1 MEDEAAEAYIH
12 ARPAH
17 QSTRHTMPSYHPLT
31 PKLFTV
37 FRSGYSREQ
46 FFADLTAGTIVGIV
60 ALPLAIAFAIASGV
74 KPEQGLF
81 TAVIAGLI
89 VSTFGGSRVQIAG
102 PTGAFIVI
110 VYGIVRTYGY
120 DGLAVATLIAG
131 VILIVMGLARLGTL
145 AEVCPVPAHG
155 RIHQRHRP
163 DHLLVADQR
172 FPRPPHRRPAGG
184 FRRQMGCLCGP
195 RRRRGPT
202 PALPSVSSSLAII
215 LVAQRFFPRIPGVLV
230 VHPLSRPPS
239 CSSSTCPSRR
249 SDPASGASP
258 TSFPAPRLPD
268 VTWET
273 ITRVFSPAVT
283 IAMLGSIES
292 LLSAVVADGM
302 IRSRHRSNIE
312 LIAQGAANVI
322 SPLFS
327 GIPATGA
334 IARTATN
341 VKSGG
346 RTPVAGIVHAIV
358 LLLIMMLFGQW
369 AALIPM
375 PTLAAILLVV
385 AYNMS
390 EWHSFVKTFKS
401 PRSDIAVMLVTFAL
415 TVIVDLT
422 VAIQVGVI
430 LSAMLFI
437 RRMAEVS
444 HVTPLT
450 KDLSEGDEGEED
462 AGRLRGVP
470 DDVEVFEVY
479 GTLFFG
485 AVEQFTETMRAL
497 EKPPKVFIL
506 ETRNLLAIDATGIRA
521 IEDLFA
527 RLTHDGNQIHPL
539 RDTQAAAFRHHAG
552 RTAGP
557 DRRGQ
562 RLRHARRSARSG
574 SRHHDDEVIR

>member
-1 MEDEAAEAYIH
+1 M
-12 ARPAH
+12 
-17 QSTRHTMPSYHPLT
+17 
-31 PKLFTV
+31 
-37 FRSGYSREQ
+37 
-46 FFADLTAGTIVGIV
+46 
-60 ALPLAIAFAIASGV
+60 
-74 KPEQGLF
+74 
-81 TAVIAGLI
+81 
-89 VSTFGGSRVQIAG
+89 
-102 PTGAFIVI
+102 
-110 VYGIVRTYGY
+110 
-120 DGLAVATLIAG
+120 AG
-131 VILIVMGLARLGTL
+131 VMLIIMGLARLGTL
-145 AEVCPVPAHG
+145 LKFVPYPLTVGFTSGIALIIFSSQINDFLG
-155 RIHQRHRP
+155 LRI
-163 DHLLVADQR
+163 ADL
-172 FPRPPHRRPAGG
+172 PADFVGKWAAYASHAG
-184 FRRQMGCLCGP
+184 
-195 RRRRGPT
+195 
-202 PALPSVSSSLAII
+202 SVDLDSLAVGVSSLAII
-215 LVAQRFFPRIPGVLV
+215 LLAQRFFPRTPGSLLSILCLTTVVQLFQIPVETIG
-230 VHPLSRPPS
+230 SRFGSVPNLL
-239 CSSSTCPSRR
+239 
-249 SDPASGASP
+249 
-258 TSFPAPRLPD
+258 PAPRLPD
-268 VTWET
+268 VSWET

-283 IAMLGSIES
+283 IAMLGAIES

-346 RTPVAGIVHAIV
+346 RTPVAGIVHAAV
-358 LLLIMMLFGQW
+358 LLLIMLLFGQW

-390 EWHSFVKTFKS
+390 EWHSFVQTFRA

-450 KDLSEGDEGEED
+450 KDLSEGDEAD
-462 AGRLRGVP
+462 DDVARPKAIP
-470 DDVEVFEVY
+470 DDVEVFDVH

-485 AVEQFTETMRAL
+485 AVEQFTETMRAI

-521 IEDLFA
+521 IEDLVT
-527 RLTHDGNQIHPL
+527 RLTHGGTRFILSGIHKQPL
-539 RDTQAAAFRHHAG
+539 FAITQAG
-552 RTAGP
+552 LL
-557 DRRGQ
+557 DRIGEDNICGTLAEALER
-562 RLRHARRSARSG
+562 ARSL
-574 SRHHDDEVIR
+574 SEVKS

>member
-1 MEDEAAEAYIH
+1 MQ
-12 ARPAH
+12 AH
-17 QSTRHTMPSYHPLT
+17 HPLR

-37 FRSGYSREQ
+37 FRDGYSRKQ
-46 FFADLTAGTIVGIV
+46 FLEDLTAGTIVGIV

-81 TAVIAGLI
+81 TAIIAGLV
-89 VSTFGGSRVQIAG
+89 VSSLGGSRVQIAG

-120 DGLAVATLIAG
+120 DGLAVATMIAG

-145 AEVCPVPAHG
+145 LKFVPYPLTVGFTSGIALIIFSSQINDFLG
-155 RIHQRHRP
+155 LRIADLPADFVGKWTVYASRLGSV
-163 DHLLVADQR
+163 DSTSLSVGVA
-172 FPRPPHRRPAGG
+172 
-184 FRRQMGCLCGP
+184 
-195 RRRRGPT
+195 
-202 PALPSVSSSLAII
+202 SLAVI
-215 LVAQRFFPRIPGVLV
+215 LLAQRFAPRVPGSLLSILCMTVIVLLFRLPV
-230 VHPLSRPPS
+230 ETIGSRFGSVPS
-239 CSSSTCPSRR
+239 IL
-249 SDPASGASP
+249 
-258 TSFPAPRLPD
+258 PAPRLPG
-268 VTWET
+268 VSWET

-312 LIAQGAANVI
+312 LIAQGVANVL

-346 RTPVAGIVHAIV
+346 RTPVAGIIHAIV
-358 LLLIMMLFGQW
+358 LLLIMLLFGRW

-390 EWHSFVKTFKS
+390 EWHSFVKTLRS
-401 PRSDIAVMLVTFAL
+401 PRSDVAVMVLTFAL

-422 VAIQVGVI
+422 VAIQLGVI
-430 LSAMLFI
+430 LSALLFI

-444 HVTPLT
+444 HVTSLT
-450 KDLSEGDEGEED
+450 RDLNEGGEGDDESARPGAIPEG
-462 AGRLRGVP
+462 
-470 DDVEVFEVY
+470 VEVFEVF

-485 AVEQFTETMRAL
+485 AVEQFTETMRVL
-497 EKPPKVFIL
+497 ERPPRVFIL
-506 ETRNLLAIDATGIRA
+506 ETRNLLAIDATGMRA
-521 IEDLFA
+521 IEDLLV
-527 RLTHDGNQIHPL
+527 RLTGSGTRFILSGIHKQPL
-539 RDTQAAAFRHHAG
+539 FAITQAG
-552 RTAGP
+552 LI
-557 DRRGQ
+557 DRIGEDNLCGTLAEALER
-562 RLRHARRSARSG
+562 ARAITMS
-574 SRHHDDEVIR
+574 

>member
-1 MEDEAAEAYIH
+1 M
-12 ARPAH
+12 PAH
-17 QSTRHTMPSYHPLT
+17 HPLI

-37 FRSGYSREQ
+37 FRAGYSREQ
-46 FFADLTAGTIVGIV
+46 FVADLTAGTIVGIV

-81 TAVIAGLI
+81 TAVIAGVV
-89 VSTFGGSRVQIAG
+89 VSAFGGSRVQIAG

-110 VYGIVRTYGY
+110 VYGVVRTYGY

-145 AEVCPVPAHG
+145 LKFVPYPLTVGFTSGIALIIFSSQVNDFLG
-155 RIHQRHRP
+155 LGITDLP
-163 DHLLVADQR
+163 AD
-172 FPRPPHRRPAGG
+172 FVGKWAAYASHAGTVDPASLAVG
-184 FRRQMGCLCGP
+184 
-195 RRRRGPT
+195 
-202 PALPSVSSSLAII
+202 AASLAII
-215 LVAQRFFPRIPGVLV
+215 LLAQRFFPRLPGSL
-230 VHPLSRPPS
+230 LSILCLTAAVQLLHLPVE
-239 CSSSTCPSRR
+239 TIGSRFG
-249 SDPASGASP
+249 SVPNIL
-258 TSFPAPRLPD
+258 PAPRLPE
-268 VTWET
+268 VSWET

-312 LIAQGAANVI
+312 LIAQGAANVL

-390 EWHSFVKTFKS
+390 EWHSFVKTFRA

-450 KDLSEGDEGEED
+450 KDLNEGDEAEED
-462 AGRLRGVP
+462 VARPKGLP
-470 DDVEVFEVY
+470 DGVEVFEVH

-497 EKPPKVFIL
+497 EKTPKVFIL

-521 IEDLFA
+521 IEDLVTQ
-527 RLTHDGNQIHPL
+527 LTHGGTRFILSGIHKQPL
-539 RDTQAAAFRHHAG
+539 FAITQAG
-552 RTAGP
+552 LL
-557 DRRGQ
+557 DRIGEDSVCGTLAEALER
-562 RLRHARRSARSG
+562 ARSLTEAV
-574 SRHHDDEVIR
+574 R

>member
-1 MEDEAAEAYIH
+1 M
-12 ARPAH
+12 PAH
-17 QSTRHTMPSYHPLT
+17 HPLI

-37 FRSGYSREQ
+37 FRAGYSREQ
-46 FFADLTAGTIVGIV
+46 FVADLTAGTIVGIV

-81 TAVIAGLI
+81 TAVIAGVV
-89 VSTFGGSRVQIAG
+89 VSAFGGSRVQIAG

-110 VYGIVRTYGY
+110 VYGVVRTYGY

-145 AEVCPVPAHG
+145 LKFVPYPLTVGFTSGIALIIFSSQVNDFLG
-155 RIHQRHRP
+155 LGITDLP
-163 DHLLVADQR
+163 AD
-172 FPRPPHRRPAGG
+172 FVGKWAAYASHAGTVDPG
-184 FRRQMGCLCGP
+184 SLAVG
-195 RRRRGPT
+195 
-202 PALPSVSSSLAII
+202 AASLAII
-215 LVAQRFFPRIPGVLV
+215 LLAQRFFPRLPGSLLSILCLTAV
-230 VHPLSRPPS
+230 VQLLHLPVETIGSRFGSVPS
-239 CSSSTCPSRR
+239 IL
-249 SDPASGASP
+249 
-258 TSFPAPRLPD
+258 PAPRLPE
-268 VTWET
+268 VSWET

-312 LIAQGAANVI
+312 LIAQGAANVL

-390 EWHSFVKTFKS
+390 EWHSFVKTFRA

-450 KDLSEGDEGEED
+450 KDLNEGDEAEED
-462 AGRLRGVP
+462 LARPKGLP
-470 DDVEVFEVY
+470 DGVEVFEVH

-497 EKPPKVFIL
+497 EKTPKVFIL

-521 IEDLFA
+521 IEDLVSQ
-527 RLTHDGNQIHPL
+527 LTHGGTKFILSGIHKQPL
-539 RDTQAAAFRHHAG
+539 FAITQAG
-552 RTAGP
+552 VL
-557 DRRGQ
+557 DRIGEGNVCGTLAEALER
-562 RLRHARRSARSG
+562 ARSLTENA
-574 SRHHDDEVIR
+574 R

>member
-1 MEDEAAEAYIH
+1 M
-12 ARPAH
+12 
-17 QSTRHTMPSYHPLT
+17 QTYHPLL

-37 FRSGYSREQ
+37 FRGGYSRKQ
-46 FFADLTAGTIVGIV
+46 FLEDLTAGTIVGIV

-81 TAVIAGLI
+81 TAIIAGVI
-89 VSTFGGSRVQIAG
+89 VSAFGGSRVQIAG

-120 DGLAVATLIAG
+120 DGLAVATFIAG
-131 VILIVMGLARLGTL
+131 IILIIMGLARLGTL
-145 AEVCPVPAHG
+145 LKFVPYPLTVGFTSGIALIIFSSQVNDFLG
-155 RIHQRHRP
+155 LRIADLP
-163 DHLLVADQR
+163 ADFVGKWMVYATHL
-172 FPRPPHRRPAGG
+172 GG
-184 FRRQMGCLCGP
+184 IDLI
-195 RRRRGPT
+195 
-202 PALPSVSSSLAII
+202 SLAIALGSLCII
-215 LVAQRFFPRIPGVLV
+215 LLAQRFAPRIPGSLLSILCMTAV
-230 VHPLSRPPS
+230 VQVFHLSVETIGSRFGSVPS
-239 CSSSTCPSRR
+239 
-249 SDPASGASP
+249 AL
-258 TSFPAPRLPD
+258 PAPHLPD

-273 ITRVFSPAVT
+273 VRRVFSPAIT

-312 LIAQGAANVI
+312 LIAQGAANVV
-322 SPLFS
+322 SPLFY

-346 RTPVAGIVHAIV
+346 RTPIAGIVHAIV
-358 LLLIMMLFGQW
+358 LLLIMLLFGQW

-375 PTLAAILLVV
+375 PTLAAILVVV

-390 EWHSFVKTFKS
+390 EWHSFVKTLRS
-401 PRSDIAVMLVTFAL
+401 PRGDVAVMIVTFAL
-415 TVIVDLT
+415 TVLVDLT

-437 RRMAEVS
+437 GRMAEVS
-444 HVTPLT
+444 QVTPLT
-450 KDLSEGDEGEED
+450 RDLKEADETEED
-462 AGRLRGVP
+462 SARPGTLPEG
-470 DDVEVFEVY
+470 VEVFEVF

-485 AVEQFTETMRAL
+485 AVEQFTETMRTI

-521 IEDLFA
+521 IEDLLGRLASSGTRFLLSGIHKQPLFA
-527 RLTHDGNQIHPL
+527 LA
-539 RDTQAAAFRHHAG
+539 QAGLIERIGEDNLCGSLAEAVDRA
-552 RTAGP
+552 RTITT
-557 DRRGQ
+557 
-562 RLRHARRSARSG
+562 
-574 SRHHDDEVIR
+574 E

>member
-1 MEDEAAEAYIH
+1 
-12 ARPAH
+12 
-17 QSTRHTMPSYHPLT
+17 
-31 PKLFTV
+31 
-37 FRSGYSREQ
+37 
-46 FFADLTAGTIVGIV
+46 
-60 ALPLAIAFAIASGV
+60 
-74 KPEQGLF
+74 
-81 TAVIAGLI
+81 
-89 VSTFGGSRVQIAG
+89 
-102 PTGAFIVI
+102 
-110 VYGIVRTYGY
+110 
-120 DGLAVATLIAG
+120 
-131 VILIVMGLARLGTL
+131 MGLARLGTL
-145 AEVCPVPAHG
+145 LKFVPYPLTVGFTSGIALIIFSSQINDFLG
-155 RIHQRHRP
+155 LRI
-163 DHLLVADQR
+163 ADL
-172 FPRPPHRRPAGG
+172 PADFAGKWTVYAGHVGG
-184 FRRQMGCLCGP
+184 VDYTSLAIG
-195 RRRRGPT
+195 
-202 PALPSVSSSLAII
+202 VSSLAII
-215 LVAQRFFPRIPGVLV
+215 LVAQRFFPRVPGALLSILCLTAVVQLFHLPVETIGSRFGSIPNFL
-230 VHPLSRPPS
+230 
-239 CSSSTCPSRR
+239 
-249 SDPASGASP
+249 
-258 TSFPAPRLPD
+258 PAPHLPD
-268 VTWET
+268 VSWET

-334 IARTATN
+334 IARTAMN

-358 LLLIMMLFGQW
+358 LLLIMLLFGQW

-430 LSAMLFI
+430 LSAMFFI

-450 KDLSEGDEGEED
+450 KDLSEGEEGEEET
-462 AGRLRGVP
+462 ARPRGVP
-470 DDVEVFEVY
+470 KDVEVFEVY

-497 EKPPKVFIL
+497 EKTPKVFIL
-506 ETRNLLAIDATGIRA
+506 ETHNLLAIDATGIRA
-521 IEDLFA
+521 IEDLLV
-527 RLTHDGNQIHPL
+527 RLTHDGTKFILSGIHKQPL
-539 RDTQAAAFRHHAG
+539 FAITQAG
-552 RTAGP
+552 LM
-557 DRRGQ
+557 DRIGEDNVCGTLAEALER
-562 RLRHARRSARSG
+562 ARAITTTR
-574 SRHHDDEVIR
+574 

>member
-1 MEDEAAEAYIH
+1 LLSI
-12 ARPAH
+12 
-17 QSTRHTMPSYHPLT
+17 LC
-31 PKLFTV
+31 
-37 FRSGYSREQ
+37 
-46 FFADLTAGTIVGIV
+46 LTAVVQLFNLPVETI
-60 ALPLAIAFAIASGV
+60 
-74 KPEQGLF
+74 
-81 TAVIAGLI
+81 
-89 VSTFGGSRVQIAG
+89 GSRFG
-102 PTGAFIVI
+102 S
-110 VYGIVRTYGY
+110 
-120 DGLAVATLIAG
+120 
-131 VILIVMGLARLGTL
+131 
-145 AEVCPVPAHG
+145 VPN
-155 RIHQRHRP
+155 
-163 DHLLVADQR
+163 
-172 FPRPPHRRPAGG
+172 
-184 FRRQMGCLCGP
+184 
-195 RRRRGPT
+195 
-202 PALPSVSSSLAII
+202 
-215 LVAQRFFPRIPGVLV
+215 VL
-230 VHPLSRPPS
+230 
-239 CSSSTCPSRR
+239 
-249 SDPASGASP
+249 
-258 TSFPAPRLPD
+258 PAPRLPE
-268 VTWET
+268 VSWET

-312 LIAQGAANVI
+312 LIAQGAANVL

-390 EWHSFVKTFKS
+390 EWHSFVKTFRA
-401 PRSDIAVMLVTFAL
+401 PRSDVAVMLVTFAL

-450 KDLSEGDEGEED
+450 KDLIEGDEAEED
-462 AGRLRGVP
+462 VARTKGLP
-470 DDVEVFEVY
+470 DGVEVFEVH

-497 EKPPKVFIL
+497 EKPPTVFIL

-521 IEDLFA
+521 IEDLVTQ
-527 RLTHDGNQIHPL
+527 LTHGGTRFILSGIHKQPL
-539 RDTQAAAFRHHAG
+539 FAITQAG
-552 RTAGP
+552 VL
-557 DRRGQ
+557 DRIGEDNVCGSLAEALDRARG
-562 RLRHARRSARSG
+562 
-574 SRHHDDEVIR
+574 VITP

>member
-1 MEDEAAEAYIH
+1 
-12 ARPAH
+12 
-17 QSTRHTMPSYHPLT
+17 MPSYHPLI

-145 AEVCPVPAHG
+145 LKFVPYPLTVGFTSGIALIIFSSQINDFLG
-155 RIHQRHRP
+155 LRI
-163 DHLLVADQR
+163 ADL
-172 FPRPPHRRPAGG
+172 PADFAGKWTVYAGHVGG
-184 FRRQMGCLCGP
+184 VDYTSLAIG
-195 RRRRGPT
+195 
-202 PALPSVSSSLAII
+202 VSSLAII
-215 LVAQRFFPRIPGVLV
+215 LVAQRFFPRVPGALLSILCLTAVVQLFHLPVETIGSRFGSIPNFL
-230 VHPLSRPPS
+230 
-239 CSSSTCPSRR
+239 
-249 SDPASGASP
+249 
-258 TSFPAPRLPD
+258 PAPHLPD
-268 VTWET
+268 VSWET

-358 LLLIMMLFGQW
+358 VLLIMLLFGQW

-430 LSAMLFI
+430 LSAMFFI

-450 KDLSEGDEGEED
+450 KDLSEGEEGEEET
-462 AGRLRGVP
+462 ARPRGVP
-470 DDVEVFEVY
+470 KDVEVFEVY

-497 EKPPKVFIL
+497 EKTPKVFIL
-506 ETRNLLAIDATGIRA
+506 ETHNLLAIDATGIRA
-521 IEDLFA
+521 IEDLLV
-527 RLTHDGNQIHPL
+527 RLTHDGTKFILSGIHKQPL
-539 RDTQAAAFRHHAG
+539 FAITQAG
-552 RTAGP
+552 LM
-557 DRRGQ
+557 DRIGEDNVCGTLAEALER
-562 RLRHARRSARSG
+562 ARAITTTR
-574 SRHHDDEVIR
+574 

>member
-1 MEDEAAEAYIH
+1 M
-12 ARPAH
+12 PAH
-17 QSTRHTMPSYHPLT
+17 HPLT

-37 FRSGYSREQ
+37 LRAGYSRDQ
-46 FFADLTAGTIVGIV
+46 LLADLTAGTIVGIV

-74 KPEQGLF
+74 KPEQGLY
-81 TAVIAGLI
+81 TAVIAGVI
-89 VSTFGGSRVQIAG
+89 VSAFGGSRVQIAG

-131 VILIVMGLARLGTL
+131 VILIVMGFARLGTL
-145 AEVCPVPAHG
+145 LKFVPYPLTVGFTSGIALIIFSSQINDFLGLGIADLPADFVGKWASYAGHAG
-155 RIHQRHRP
+155 SIDVHSAAVGAASLAVILLTQRYAPRVP
-163 DHLLVADQR
+163 GSLVAILGVTAVVQLLGLPVETIGSR
-172 FPRPPHRRPAGG
+172 FGSVPN
-184 FRRQMGCLCGP
+184 
-195 RRRRGPT
+195 
-202 PALPSVSSSLAII
+202 AL
-215 LVAQRFFPRIPGVLV
+215 
-230 VHPLSRPPS
+230 
-239 CSSSTCPSRR
+239 
-249 SDPASGASP
+249 
-258 TSFPAPRLPD
+258 PAPRLPD
-268 VTWET
+268 VSWET
-273 ITRVFSPAVT
+273 VTRVFSPAVT

-312 LIAQGAANVI
+312 LIAQGAANVL
-322 SPLFS
+322 SPLFA

-346 RTPVAGIVHAIV
+346 RTPIAGITHAVV
-358 LLLIMMLFGQW
+358 LLLIMLLFGSW

-375 PTLAAILLVV
+375 PVLAAILLVV

-390 EWHSFVKTFKS
+390 EWHSFVKTFKA
-401 PRSDIAVMLVTFAL
+401 PRSDVAVMLVTFAL

-437 RRMAEVS
+437 RRMAAVTQ
-444 HVTPLT
+444 VTPLT
-450 KDLSEGDEGEED
+450 KDLAEADETDDEMAREK
-462 AGRLRGVP
+462 RLP
-470 DDVEVFEVY
+470 DGVEVFEVH
-479 GTLFFG
+479 GTLFFA

-527 RLTHDGNQIHPL
+527 RLTHDGTRFILSGIHKQPL
-539 RDTQAAAFRHHAG
+539 FAITQAG
-552 RTAGP
+552 LM
-557 DRRGQ
+557 DRIGEDNVCGSLAEALER
-562 RLRHARRSARSG
+562 ARAVAT
-574 SRHHDDEVIR
+574 E

>member
-1 MEDEAAEAYIH
+1 
-12 ARPAH
+12 
-17 QSTRHTMPSYHPLT
+17 MPPYHPLI

-37 FRSGYSREQ
+37 FRAGYSREQ
-46 FFADLTAGTIVGIV
+46 LVADLTAGTIVGIV

-81 TAVIAGLI
+81 TAVIAGVI
-89 VSTFGGSRVQIAG
+89 VSAFGGSRVQIAG

-110 VYGIVRTYGY
+110 VYGIVQTYGY

-145 AEVCPVPAHG
+145 LKFVPYPLTVGFTSGIALIIFSSQINDFLG
-155 RIHQRHRP
+155 LRITGLP
-163 DHLLVADQR
+163 AD
-172 FPRPPHRRPAGG
+172 FVGKWAAYANHAGSIDLNSLAVG
-184 FRRQMGCLCGP
+184 
-195 RRRRGPT
+195 
-202 PALPSVSSSLAII
+202 ASSLAII
-215 LVAQRFFPRIPGVLV
+215 LLAQRFSPRIPGSLLAILGMTAAVQLLQIPV
-230 VHPLSRPPS
+230 ETIGSRFGSVPN
-239 CSSSTCPSRR
+239 
-249 SDPASGASP
+249 
-258 TSFPAPRLPD
+258 FLPAPRLPD
-268 VTWET
+268 VSWET

-322 SPLFS
+322 APLFS

-346 RTPVAGIVHAIV
+346 RTPVAGIVHAVV
-358 LLLIMMLFGQW
+358 LLLIMLLFGQW

-375 PTLAAILLVV
+375 PVLAAILLVV

-401 PRSDIAVMLVTFAL
+401 PRSDIAIMVVTFAL
-415 TVIVDLT
+415 TVVVDLT

-450 KDLSEGDEGEED
+450 KDLNEGDEADDETARE
-462 AGRLRGVP
+462 GRLPEGV
-470 DDVEVFEVY
+470 EAFEVH

-521 IEDLFA
+521 IEDLFG
-527 RLTHDGNQIHPL
+527 RLTRDGTRFILSGIHKQPL
-539 RDTQAAAFRHHAG
+539 FAITQAG
-552 RTAGP
+552 LM
-557 DRRGQ
+557 DRIGEDNVCGSLAEAVER
-562 RLRHARRSARSG
+562 ARAVTRA
-574 SRHHDDEVIR
+574 

>member
-1 MEDEAAEAYIH
+1 
-12 ARPAH
+12 
-17 QSTRHTMPSYHPLT
+17 MPSYHPLI

-145 AEVCPVPAHG
+145 LKFVPYPLTVGFTSGIALIIFSSQINDFLG
-155 RIHQRHRP
+155 LRI
-163 DHLLVADQR
+163 ADL
-172 FPRPPHRRPAGG
+172 PADFAGKWTVYAGHVGG
-184 FRRQMGCLCGP
+184 VDYTSLAIG
-195 RRRRGPT
+195 
-202 PALPSVSSSLAII
+202 VSSLAII
-215 LVAQRFFPRIPGVLV
+215 LVAQRFFPRVPGALLSILCLTAVVQLFHLPVETIGSRFGSIPNFL
-230 VHPLSRPPS
+230 
-239 CSSSTCPSRR
+239 
-249 SDPASGASP
+249 
-258 TSFPAPRLPD
+258 PAPHLPD
-268 VTWET
+268 VSWET

-334 IARTATN
+334 IARTAMN

-358 LLLIMMLFGQW
+358 VLLIMLLFGQW

-430 LSAMLFI
+430 LSAMFFI

-450 KDLSEGDEGEED
+450 KDLSEGEEGEEET
-462 AGRLRGVP
+462 ARPRGVP
-470 DDVEVFEVY
+470 KDVEVFEVY

-497 EKPPKVFIL
+497 EKTPKVFIL
-506 ETRNLLAIDATGIRA
+506 ETHNLLAIDATGIRA
-521 IEDLFA
+521 IEDLLV
-527 RLTHDGNQIHPL
+527 RLTHDGTKFILSGIHKQPL
-539 RDTQAAAFRHHAG
+539 FAITQAG
-552 RTAGP
+552 LM
-557 DRRGQ
+557 DRIGEDNVCGTLAEALER
-562 RLRHARRSARSG
+562 ARAITTTR
-574 SRHHDDEVIR
+574 

>member
-1 MEDEAAEAYIH
+1 M
-12 ARPAH
+12 PAH
-17 QSTRHTMPSYHPLT
+17 QPLT

-37 FRSGYSREQ
+37 LRTGYSRDQ
-46 FFADLTAGTIVGIV
+46 LLADLTAGTIVGIV

-74 KPEQGLF
+74 KPEQGLY
-81 TAVIAGLI
+81 TAVIAGFI
-89 VSTFGGSRVQIAG
+89 VSAFGGSRVQIAG

-131 VILIVMGLARLGTL
+131 VILIVMGFARLGTL
-145 AEVCPVPAHG
+145 LKFVPYPLTVGFTSGIALIIFSSQINDFLGLGIADLPADFVGKWTSYAGHAG
-155 RIHQRHRP
+155 SIDANSAAVGAASLAVILLTQRFAPRVP
-163 DHLLVADQR
+163 GSLVAILGVTAVVQILGLPVETIGSR
-172 FPRPPHRRPAGG
+172 FGNVPN
-184 FRRQMGCLCGP
+184 
-195 RRRRGPT
+195 
-202 PALPSVSSSLAII
+202 AL
-215 LVAQRFFPRIPGVLV
+215 
-230 VHPLSRPPS
+230 
-239 CSSSTCPSRR
+239 
-249 SDPASGASP
+249 
-258 TSFPAPRLPD
+258 PAPRLPD

-273 ITRVFSPAVT
+273 VTRVFSPAVT

-312 LIAQGAANVI
+312 LIAQGAANVL
-322 SPLFS
+322 SPLFA

-346 RTPVAGIVHAIV
+346 RTPIAGITHAVV
-358 LLLIMMLFGQW
+358 LLLIMLLFGSW

-375 PTLAAILLVV
+375 PVLAAILLVV

-390 EWHSFVKTFKS
+390 EWHSFVKTFKA
-401 PRSDIAVMLVTFAL
+401 PRSDVAVMLVTFAL

-437 RRMAEVS
+437 RRMAAVTQ
-444 HVTPLT
+444 VTPLT
-450 KDLSEGDEGEED
+450 KDLAEADEIDDEM
-462 AGRLRGVP
+462 GREKRLP
-470 DDVEVFEVY
+470 DGVEVFEVH
-479 GTLFFG
+479 GTLFFA

-527 RLTHDGNQIHPL
+527 RLTHDGTRFILSGIHKQPL
-539 RDTQAAAFRHHAG
+539 FAITQAG
-552 RTAGP
+552 LM
-557 DRRGQ
+557 DRIGEDNVCGSLAEALER
-562 RLRHARRSARSG
+562 ARAVATG
-574 SRHHDDEVIR
+574 

>member
-1 MEDEAAEAYIH
+1 M
-12 ARPAH
+12 PAH
-17 QSTRHTMPSYHPLT
+17 HPLI

-37 FRSGYSREQ
+37 FRAGYSREQ
-46 FFADLTAGTIVGIV
+46 FVADLTAGTIVGIV
-60 ALPLAIAFAIASGV
+60 ALPLAVAFAIASGV

-81 TAVIAGLI
+81 TAVIAGVV
-89 VSTFGGSRVQIAG
+89 VSAFGGSRVQIAG

-110 VYGIVRTYGY
+110 VYGVVRTYGY

-145 AEVCPVPAHG
+145 LKFVPYPLTVGFTSGIALIIFSSQVNDFLG
-155 RIHQRHRP
+155 LGITDLP
-163 DHLLVADQR
+163 AD
-172 FPRPPHRRPAGG
+172 FVGKWAAYASHAGTVDPASLAVG
-184 FRRQMGCLCGP
+184 
-195 RRRRGPT
+195 
-202 PALPSVSSSLAII
+202 AASLAII
-215 LVAQRFFPRIPGVLV
+215 LLAQRFFTRLPGSL
-230 VHPLSRPPS
+230 LSILCLTAAVQLLHLPVE
-239 CSSSTCPSRR
+239 TIGSRFG
-249 SDPASGASP
+249 SVPNIL
-258 TSFPAPRLPD
+258 PAPRLPE
-268 VTWET
+268 VSWET

-312 LIAQGAANVI
+312 LIAQGAANVL

-390 EWHSFVKTFKS
+390 EWHSFVKTFRA

-450 KDLSEGDEGEED
+450 KDLNEGDEAEED
-462 AGRLRGVP
+462 VARPKGLP
-470 DDVEVFEVY
+470 DGVEVFEVH

-497 EKPPKVFIL
+497 EKTPKVFIL

-521 IEDLFA
+521 IEDLVTQ
-527 RLTHDGNQIHPL
+527 LTHGGTRFILSGIHKQPL
-539 RDTQAAAFRHHAG
+539 FAITQAG
-552 RTAGP
+552 LL
-557 DRRGQ
+557 DRIGEDSVCGTLAEALER
-562 RLRHARRSARSG
+562 ARSLTEAV
-574 SRHHDDEVIR
+574 R

>member
-1 MEDEAAEAYIH
+1 M
-12 ARPAH
+12 PA
-17 QSTRHTMPSYHPLT
+17 YHPLT

-37 FRSGYSREQ
+37 FRAGYSREQ
-46 FFADLTAGTIVGIV
+46 FVADLTAGIIVGIV

-89 VSTFGGSRVQIAG
+89 VSAFGGSRVQIAG

-145 AEVCPVPAHG
+145 LKFVPYPLTVGFTSGIALIIFSSQINDFLG
-155 RIHQRHRP
+155 LRIAGLP
-163 DHLLVADQR
+163 AD
-172 FPRPPHRRPAGG
+172 FVGKWASYAGHAGSVDPHSLAIGI
-184 FRRQMGCLCGP
+184 
-195 RRRRGPT
+195 
-202 PALPSVSSSLAII
+202 SSLAII
-215 LVAQRFFPRIPGVLV
+215 LIAQRFFPRVPGSLLAILGMTAV
-230 VHPLSRPPS
+230 VQLLQLPVETVGSRFGSVPNTLPY
-239 CSSSTCPSRR
+239 
-249 SDPASGASP
+249 
-258 TSFPAPRLPD
+258 PRLPD
-268 VTWET
+268 VSWET
-273 ITRVFSPAVT
+273 VTRVFSPAVT

-312 LIAQGAANVI
+312 LIAQGVANVI

-346 RTPVAGIVHAIV
+346 RTPVAGIVHAVV
-358 LLLIMMLFGQW
+358 LLLIMMLFGHW

-390 EWHSFVKTFKS
+390 EWHSFVQTFRA

-450 KDLSEGDEGEED
+450 KDLSEGDEADDDIARPKG
-462 AGRLRGVP
+462 LP
-470 DDVEVFEVY
+470 DGVEVFEVH

-521 IEDLFA
+521 IEDLVA
-527 RLTHDGNQIHPL
+527 RLTHDGTKFILSGIHKQPL
-539 RDTQAAAFRHHAG
+539 FAITQAG
-552 RTAGP
+552 LL
-557 DRRGQ
+557 DRIGEDNVCGS
-562 RLRHARRSARSG
+562 LAEALDRSRALTTTT
-574 SRHHDDEVIR
+574 

>member
-1 MEDEAAEAYIH
+1 MADETGEAYI
-12 ARPAH
+12 AFRLTFADAPYTM
-17 QSTRHTMPSYHPLT
+17 STPHPLT

-37 FRSGYSREQ
+37 LRAGYSRQQ
-46 FFADLTAGTIVGIV
+46 FFSDLTAGTIVGIV

-89 VSTFGGSRVQIAG
+89 VSAFGGSRVQIAG

-110 VYGIVRTYGY
+110 VYGIVRTHGY
-120 DGLAVATLIAG
+120 EGLAVATMIAG

-145 AEVCPVPAHG
+145 LKFVPYPLTVGFTSGIALIIFSSQVNDFLG
-155 RIHQRHRP
+155 LQITDLP
-163 DHLLVADQR
+163 AD
-172 FPRPPHRRPAGG
+172 FVGKWAAYAGHAG
-184 FRRQMGCLCGP
+184 
-195 RRRRGPT
+195 
-202 PALPSVSSSLAII
+202 SVDLSSLAVGASSLAII
-215 LVAQRFFPRIPGVLV
+215 LLAQRFFPRVPGSLLSILAMTAV
-230 VHPLSRPPS
+230 VQLFQVPVETIGSRFGSVPNIL
-239 CSSSTCPSRR
+239 
-249 SDPASGASP
+249 
-258 TSFPAPRLPD
+258 PAPRLPD
-268 VTWET
+268 VSWET

-292 LLSAVVADGM
+292 LLSAVVSDGM

-312 LIAQGAANVI
+312 LIAQGAANVL

-346 RTPVAGIVHAIV
+346 RTPIAGIVHAIV
-358 LLLIMMLFGQW
+358 LLLIMLLFGQW

-390 EWHSFVKTFKS
+390 EWHSFVKTFRS
-401 PRSDIAVMLVTFAL
+401 PRSDVAVMLVTFAL

-444 HVTPLT
+444 HVTSLT
-450 KDLSEGDEGEED
+450 KDLGEIEETED
-462 AGRLRGVP
+462 DGARTRGIP
-470 DDVEVFEVY
+470 EDVEVFEVY

-485 AVEQFTETMRAL
+485 AVEQFAETMRAL

-521 IEDLFA
+521 IEDLVA
-527 RLTHDGNQIHPL
+527 RLTHTGTKFILSGIHKQPL
-539 RDTQAAAFRHHAG
+539 FAISQAGLIERIGEDNLCGSLQEALERA
-552 RTAGP
+552 
-557 DRRGQ
+557 RG
-562 RLRHARRSARSG
+562 LTES
-574 SRHHDDEVIR
+574 